1 MCDLAAIYLV
11 TSQTNQHLHAIYNCY
26 KKQTKTILGK
36 QIQSSPSAN
45 LPGHEDVDKAFISM
59 KLG

>member
-26 KKQTKTILGK
+26 KNRLRLSWENRFSQVHL
-36 QIQSSPSAN
+36 QN

>member
-26 KKQTKTILGK
+26 KNRLRLSWENRVSQVHLQIYLVMRMLTKPL
-36 QIQSSPSAN
+36 S
-45 LPGHEDVDKAFISM
+45 V
-59 KLG
+59 

>member
-26 KKQTKTILGK
+26 KNRLRLSWENGFSQVHLQIYLVMRMLTKPL
-36 QIQSSPSAN
+36 S
-45 LPGHEDVDKAFISM
+45 V
-59 KLG
+59 